1 MKGGSS
7 LNRLATSPLKII
19 ERILLI
25 LVSLIFVF
33 PFLWMMLT
41 AFKTLPEVFRFP
53 PTFLP
58 EVWDF
63 SNFLKAWESG
73 PFLKYLLN
81 SFIVAVGVLI
91 LQFLTAVPAAYA
103 FARYRFPGRN
113 LLFGITLIA
122 LMIPPQVIFLPI
134 YVQMSGWG
142 LVNTL
147 WSLILPYGASAF
159 GIFLLRQSFMQVPDE
174 VIEAA
179 RLDQASEWKIIWK
192 IMVPIAKPVLVTF
205 GLFSFIYHWNDY
217 FWPLIMTNSDT
228 VRTLPIGISMLKAS
242 EGSQVWNVIM
252 AGNMILV
259 FPILIIFFF
268 AQRHIIRAFI
278 YQSK

>member
-1 MKGGSS
+1 VFKTIEW
-7 LNRLATSPLKII
+7 LLLLAVA
-19 ERILLI
+19 LL
-25 LVSLIFVF
+25 FVF
-33 PFLWMMLT
+33 PFLWMALT

-58 EVWDF
+58 ESWQIQ
-63 SNFLKAWESG
+63 NFAVAWKSG
-73 PFLKYLLN
+73 PFLTYLVN
-81 SFIVAVGVLI
+81 SLFVALSILVLQ
-91 LQFLTAVPAAYA
+91 LFTAVPAAYA
-103 FARYRFPGRN
+103 FARYKFKGRN
-113 LLFGITLIA
+113 VLFGLTLIA

-134 YVQMSGWG
+134 YVFMSEWN

-159 GIFLLRQSFMQVPDE
+159 GIFLLRQAFMQVPDE

-179 RLDQASEWKIIWK
+179 RLDNASEWKIMWK
-192 IMVPIAKPVLVTF
+192 VMVPMAKPVLVTF

-217 FWPLIMTNSDT
+217 FWPLIMTNNEQ
-228 VRTLPIGISMLKAS
+228 VRTLPIGVAMMKSS
-242 EGSQVWNVIM
+242 EGDTLWHVIM

-259 FPILIIFFF
+259 VPILIIFFF
-268 AQRHIIRAFI
+268 AQRHIINAFV

>member
-1 MKGGSS
+1 MYS
-7 LNRLATSPLKII
+7 LRLYVFKTI
-19 ERILLI
+19 EWLL
-25 LVSLIFVF
+25 LLAVALLFVF
-33 PFLWMMLT
+33 PFLWMALT

-58 EVWDF
+58 ESWQF
-63 SNFLKAWESG
+63 ENFAIAWKSG
-73 PFLKYLLN
+73 PFLTYLVN
-81 SFIVAVGVLI
+81 SLLVALSI
-91 LQFLTAVPAAYA
+91 LALQLFTAVPAAYA
-103 FARYRFPGRN
+103 FARYKFKGRN
-113 LLFGITLIA
+113 VLFGLTLVA

-134 YVQMSGWG
+134 YVFMSEWN

-159 GIFLLRQSFMQVPDE
+159 GIFLLRQAFMQVPDE

-179 RLDQASEWKIIWK
+179 RLDDASEWKIMWK
-192 IMVPIAKPVLVTF
+192 VMVPMAKPVLVTF

-217 FWPLIMTNSDT
+217 FWPLIMTNNEQ
-228 VRTLPIGISMLKAS
+228 VRTLPIGVAMMKST
-242 EGSQVWNVIM
+242 EGDTLWHVIM

-259 FPILIIFFF
+259 VPILIIFFF
-268 AQRHIIRAFI
+268 AQRHIINAFV

>member
-1 MKGGSS
+1 MY
-7 LNRLATSPLKII
+7 RLGQVTLKTI
-19 ERILLI
+19 EWMLLI
-25 LVSLIFVF
+25 AVALVFVF
-33 PFLWMMLT
+33 PFLWMCLT
-41 AFKTLPEVFRFP
+41 AFKTMPEVYQFPPALLPESWQFA
-53 PTFLP
+53 
-58 EVWDF
+58 
-63 SNFLKAWESG
+63 NFKQAWESG
-73 PFLKYLLN
+73 PFFTYVWN
-81 SFIVAVGVLI
+81 SVLVAASILV
-91 LQFLTAVPAAYA
+91 LQFLTGVPAAYA

-113 LLFGITLIA
+113 FLFGLTLIA
-122 LMIPPQVIFLPI
+122 LMIPPQVVFLPI
-134 YVQMSGWG
+134 YVELSSWG

-179 RLDQASEWKIIWK
+179 RLDHASEWKIMWRV
-192 IMVPIAKPVLVTF
+192 MVPMAKPVLVTF

-228 VRTLPIGISMLKAS
+228 VRTLPVGIAMLKAS
-242 EGSQVWNVIM
+242 EGGTLWNVIM

-259 FPILIIFFF
+259 LPILLLFFF
-268 AQRHIIRAFI
+268 AQRHIIRAFV